1 VAKFLQRAFW
11 LALISVVLAPPAS
24 SEPTL
29 VATLPLGAPAIG
41 LAMSPRTHRVYIV
54 DTAGGLH
61 IVDGA
66 AQRVLGTV
74 AVGGLPSAVAV
85 DPRTDKVYVGQADAT
100 AAALSVVPGA
110 GGTAAPAL
118 PAGRTVAALAVH
130 PIGARLF
137 VGDAMAP
144 EVVMLDTAKDT
155 VLGVIR
161 VSGPVL
167 ALGVNQSA
175 NRLYASV
182 SGAQQGVDVVDL
194 ATMALTHVPLPEGPP
209 RYLVI
214 DPHNDRVYGDRAAP
228 PLLLAVA
235 GPEVTAAGT
244 LSLAAP
250 ALGLSLDSQ
259 NGRVYVCHGELR
271 QMTVV
276 DGPAMTPVA
285 TPAMTDRYE
294 AIVVDPQLKPAQI
307 YLAGPSGT
315 LAIMSDP

>member
-1 VAKFLQRAFW
+1 MNLCHRRIFCGAVIGVLFAPAA
-11 LALISVVLAPPAS
+11 LADPM
-24 SEPTL
+24 L
-29 VATLPLGAPAIG
+29 VATLSLGAPAIG
-41 LAMSPRTHRVYIV
+41 IAMSPRTHRVYV
-54 DTAGGLH
+54 ADAVGGLH

-66 AQRVLGTV
+66 ARQVLGTV
-74 AVGGLPSAVAV
+74 AVGGRPSAVAV
-85 DPRTDKVYVGQADAT
+85 DPRTDKVYVAQADAT
-100 AAALSVVPGA
+100 APAVSVVPGA
-110 GGTAAPAL
+110 GGTASPAL

-137 VGDAMAP
+137 VGDAVAP

-194 ATMALTHVPLPEGPP
+194 AAMALTHVPLPEGPP
-209 RYLVI
+209 RHLVV
-214 DPHNDRVYGDRAAP
+214 DPHNDRVYGDQAAP
-228 PLLLAVA
+228 PLLLAIA
-235 GPEVTAAGT
+235 GPQVTAAGT
-244 LSLAAP
+244 MPLAAP
-250 ALGLSLDSQ
+250 AMGLGFDSQ

-276 DGPAMTPVA
+276 DGSAMTPLA
-285 TPAMTDRYE
+285 SPAMTDRYE

-307 YLAGPSGT
+307 YLAGPSGS
-315 LAIMSDP
+315 LAIMADT